1 MRPLSSMFPHLGA
14 ATLAITLALAPLAS
28 QAGQITVRYGA
39 LDGLGIGVGD
49 GDAFEF
55 LDLLGPEPDGT
66 NGWAFGGFSA
76 PITSAWSGTLTG
88 ASLQVF
94 AGGWGFNGPAAV
106 YLNNQQVG
114 TLSVG
119 EDANGTNTAHLDQY
133 DLGAFLGLLTGQD
146 LVEIRTLDVDDGG
159 VLGYLQLTLQTQSGG
174 GGTAPEPASAWLVAA
189 ALAAG
194 LLARRRRG

>member
-1 MRPLSSMFPHLGA
+1 MRPLPSMIPHLGA
-14 ATLAITLALAPLAS
+14 ATLAVTLALAPLAS
-28 QAGQITVRYGA
+28 QAGQITARYGA

-66 NGWAFGGFSA
+66 NGWTFGGFSA
-76 PITSAWSGTLTG
+76 PISSAWSGTLTG

-94 AGGWGFNGPAAV
+94 AGGWGYNGAATV
-106 YLNNQQVG
+106 YLNNQLVG
-114 TLSVG
+114 TLSLG
-119 EDANGTNTAHLDQY
+119 EDANGVNTAHLDQFNL
-133 DLGAFLGLLTGQD
+133 DAFLSLLTGQD
-146 LVEIRTLDVDDGG
+146 LVELRADPDDGG
-159 VLGYLQLTLQTQSGG
+159 VVGYVQLSLQTQTGG

-194 LLARRRRG
+194 LLARRRHG

>member
-1 MRPLSSMFPHLGA
+1 MRTLPFKIPHLRA
-14 ATLAITLALAPLAS
+14 AALAAVMVLAPLAS
-28 QAGQITVRYGA
+28 QAGQVTSRYGA

-49 GDAFEF
+49 GQAFEF
-55 LDLLGPEPDGT
+55 LDLLGPEADGT

-76 PITSAWSGTLTG
+76 QIDSAWIGTLTG

-94 AGGWGFNGPAAV
+94 AGGWGYNGAAAV
-106 YLNNQQVG
+106 FLNNQQIG

-133 DLGAFLGLLTGQD
+133 DLGAFLGMLTGQD
-146 LVEIRTLDVDDGG
+146 LVEIRTVDVDDGG
-159 VLGYLQLTLQTQSGG
+159 VLGYFQLSLQTQTGG
-174 GGTAPEPASAWLVAA
+174 GGTAPEPTSAWLVAA

-194 LLARRRRG
+194 VLARRRRA